1 MTDAPGVAESEERL
15 RAILHTAVDAIV
27 TIEASGVI
35 ESINPAAEGMFGY
48 TCGELLGRNVS
59 VLMPPPWREEHDR
72 YIERYLHTGEAR
84 IIGIGREIEAQRK
97 DGSVF
102 PVDLAVSEVR
112 LPGRR
117 LFTGI
122 IRDLTE
128 RREMEE
134 RARLRLE
141 GAAHTARLLELGEMC
156 SGIVHEVNQPLAA
169 IVSFADG
176 CLRMV
181 RDGRAEPALIED
193 TLGRVAEQGTRA
205 GEILSRLRGL
215 VRKEE
220 SRCEAFDLGEAIGEV
235 LLLVDHERRRR
246 GVRVEVG
253 REPGLP
259 AVSADR
265 VHVEQI
271 LLNLLRNAFHAVEGA
286 EERRVWIR
294 VAGAVPGRMRE
305 ARMDGCSGVRPAVAR
320 HRVPCPPE
328 GLSEEGDREGST
340 GRFGEG
346 DREDPAIRRSGSPLS
361 VDSSGGGGGEE
372 GEDVR
377 DREPASTA
385 PAELHIP
392 ASVRLA
398 VEDSGPGLAPGQH
411 ERVFEPFYTT
421 RPNGLG
427 VGLAISRS
435 LAERH
440 GGRLRAEANGAG
452 GARFV
457 LELPCAKEA
466 P

>member
-1 MTDAPGVAESEERL
+1 MTDEPGAAENEERL

-27 TIEASGVI
+27 TIEASGEI
-35 ESINPAAEGMFGY
+35 ESVNPAAERMFGY
-48 TCGELLGRNVS
+48 TRGELLGRNVS
-59 VLMPPPWREEHDR
+59 MLMPPPWREEHDR
-72 YIERYLHTGEAR
+72 YIARYLRTGEAR

-97 DGSVF
+97 DGGVF

-122 IRDLTE
+122 IRELTE

-156 SGIVHEVNQPLAA
+156 SGIVHEVSQPLAA

-181 RDGRAEPALIED
+181 RGGRAEPALIED
-193 TLGRVAEQGTRA
+193 TLGRVAEQGARA

-215 VRKEE
+215 VRKDE
-220 SRCEAFDLGEAIGEV
+220 SRCETFGLGEAIEEV
-235 LLLVDHERRRR
+235 LPLVDHERRRR
-246 GVRVEVG
+246 GVRVEVEH
-253 REPGLP
+253 EPGLP

-286 EERRVWIR
+286 DERRVR
-294 VAGAVPGRMRE
+294 VTSLYHSRGPSGAGGAEDRRGRAAGAAPGRMRGTR
-305 ARMDGCSGVRPAVAR
+305 AC
-320 HRVPCPPE
+320 
-328 GLSEEGDREGST
+328 
-340 GRFGEG
+340 
-346 DREDPAIRRSGSPLS
+346 
-361 VDSSGGGGGEE
+361 
-372 GEDVR
+372 
-377 DREPASTA
+377 
-385 PAELHIP
+385 
-392 ASVRLA
+392 ASVCLV
-398 VEDSGPGLAPGQH
+398 VEDSGPGLAPEQC

-440 GGRLRAEANGAG
+440 GGRLRAEACGAG
-452 GARFV
+452 SGARFV
-457 LELPCAKEA
+457 LELPCGTGDA
-466 P
+466 

>member
-1 MTDAPGVAESEERL
+1 MTDVPEVSESEVRL

-27 TIEASGVI
+27 TIEASGAI
-35 ESINPAAEGMFGY
+35 ESVNPAAERMFGY
-48 TCGELLGRNVS
+48 GRGELTGRNVS
-59 VLMPPPWREEHDR
+59 MLMPAPWREEHDR
-72 YIERYLHTGEAR
+72 YIARYLRTGEAR

-193 TLGRVAEQGTRA
+193 TLGRVAEQGGRA

-220 SRCEAFDLGEAIGEV
+220 TRCETFGLGEVIEEV
-235 LLLVDHERRRR
+235 LPLLDHERRRR
-246 GVRVEVG
+246 GVRVEIES
-253 REPGLP
+253 EPGLP
-259 AVSADR
+259 GVSADR

-286 EERRVWIR
+286 EERRVR
-294 VAGAVPGRMRE
+294 VRLTGAAPGRGRG
-305 ARMDGCSGVRPAVAR
+305 ADTSAGVR
-320 HRVPCPPE
+320 
-328 GLSEEGDREGST
+328 LM
-340 GRFGEG
+340 
-346 DREDPAIRRSGSPLS
+346 
-361 VDSSGGGGGEE
+361 
-372 GEDVR
+372 
-377 DREPASTA
+377 
-385 PAELHIP
+385 
-392 ASVRLA
+392 
-398 VEDSGPGLAPGQH
+398 VEDSGPGITPQQ
-411 ERVFEPFYTT
+411 RDRIFEPFYTT

-440 GGRLRAEANGAG
+440 GGRLRAEANDAG

-457 LELPCAKEA
+457 LELPCATQA

>member
-1 MTDAPGVAESEERL
+1 MTDASGTSESEVRL

-27 TIEASGVI
+27 TIEASGAI
-35 ESINPAAEGMFGY
+35 ESLNPAAERMFGY
-48 TCGELLGRNVS
+48 TRGELIGRNVS
-59 VLMPPPWREEHDR
+59 MLMPAPWREEHDR
-72 YIERYLHTGEAR
+72 HIARYLRTGEAR
-84 IIGIGREIEAQRK
+84 IIGIGREIEAQRR

-128 RREMEE
+128 RREIEE

-141 GAAHTARLLELGEMC
+141 VAAHTARLLELGEMC
-156 SGIVHEVNQPLAA
+156 SGIAHEVNQPLAA

-181 RDGRAEPALIED
+181 RSGRAEPALIED
-193 TLGRVAEQGTRA
+193 TLGRVAEQGIRA

-220 SRCEAFDLGEAIGEV
+220 SRCETFDLGEAIGEV
-235 LLLVDHERRRR
+235 LPLLDHERRRR
-246 GVRVEVG
+246 GVRIEID

-259 AVSADR
+259 EVSADR
-265 VHVEQI
+265 VHVEQV
-271 LLNLLRNAFHAVEGA
+271 LLNLLRNAFHAIESMEDRQVWVRVTGA
-286 EERRVWIR
+286 
-294 VAGAVPGRMRE
+294 APVPE
-305 ARMDGCSGVRPAVAR
+305 HGVRT
-320 HRVPCPPE
+320 
-328 GLSEEGDREGST
+328 S
-340 GRFGEG
+340 
-346 DREDPAIRRSGSPLS
+346 
-361 VDSSGGGGGEE
+361 
-372 GEDVR
+372 
-377 DREPASTA
+377 
-385 PAELHIP
+385 
-392 ASVRLA
+392 ASVRLV
-398 VEDSGPGLAPGQH
+398 VEDSGPGIAPEH
-411 ERVFEPFYTT
+411 RERVFEPFYTT

-440 GGRLRAEANGAG
+440 GGRLRAEANDGG

-457 LELPCAKEA
+457 LELPCGVEV

>member
-1 MTDAPGVAESEERL
+1 MTDVPEVSESEVRL

-27 TIEASGVI
+27 TIEASGAI
-35 ESINPAAEGMFGY
+35 ESVNPAAERMFGY
-48 TCGELLGRNVS
+48 ARGELTGRNVS
-59 VLMPPPWREEHDR
+59 MLMPAPWREEHDR
-72 YIERYLHTGEAR
+72 YIARYLRTGEAR

-122 IRDLTE
+122 IRDLSE
-128 RREMEE
+128 RRKMEE

-193 TLGRVAEQGTRA
+193 TLGRVAEQGGRA

-215 VRKEE
+215 VRKQET
-220 SRCEAFDLGEAIGEV
+220 RCETFGLGEVIEEV
-235 LLLVDHERRRR
+235 LPLLDHERRRR
-246 GVRVEVG
+246 GVRVEVE

-259 AVSADR
+259 EVSADR

-271 LLNLLRNAFHAVEGA
+271 LLNLLRNAFHAVEGV
-286 EERRVWIR
+286 EERRVR
-294 VAGAVPGRMRE
+294 VRLTGATPGRERG
-305 ARMDGCSGVRPAVAR
+305 AHTS
-320 HRVPCPPE
+320 
-328 GLSEEGDREGST
+328 
-340 GRFGEG
+340 
-346 DREDPAIRRSGSPLS
+346 
-361 VDSSGGGGGEE
+361 
-372 GEDVR
+372 
-377 DREPASTA
+377 
-385 PAELHIP
+385 
-392 ASVRLA
+392 ASVRLM
-398 VEDSGPGLAPGQH
+398 VEDSGPGITPQQ
-411 ERVFEPFYTT
+411 RDRIFEPFYTT

-440 GGRLRAEANGAG
+440 GGRLRAEANDAG

-457 LELPCAKEA
+457 LELPCVTQT

>member
-1 MTDAPGVAESEERL
+1 MTDEPGAAENEERL

-27 TIEASGVI
+27 TIEASGEI
-35 ESINPAAEGMFGY
+35 ESVNPAAERMFGY
-48 TCGELLGRNVS
+48 TRGELLGRNVS
-59 VLMPPPWREEHDR
+59 MLMPPPWREEHDR
-72 YIERYLHTGEAR
+72 YIARYLRTGEAR

-122 IRDLTE
+122 VRDLTE

-181 RDGRAEPALIED
+181 RGGRAEPALIED
-193 TLGRVAEQGTRA
+193 TLGRVAEQGARA

-215 VRKEE
+215 VRKDE
-220 SRCEAFDLGEAIGEV
+220 SRCETFGLGEAIEEV
-235 LLLVDHERRRR
+235 LPLVDHERRRR
-246 GVRVEVG
+246 GVRVEVEH
-253 REPGLP
+253 EPGLP

-286 EERRVWIR
+286 DDRRVR
-294 VAGAVPGRMRE
+294 VTSLYHSRGPSGAGGAEGRRGRGAGAASGRTRG
-305 ARMDGCSGVRPAVAR
+305 ARTC
-320 HRVPCPPE
+320 
-328 GLSEEGDREGST
+328 
-340 GRFGEG
+340 
-346 DREDPAIRRSGSPLS
+346 
-361 VDSSGGGGGEE
+361 
-372 GEDVR
+372 
-377 DREPASTA
+377 
-385 PAELHIP
+385 
-392 ASVRLA
+392 ASVCLV
-398 VEDSGPGLAPGQH
+398 VEDSGPGLAPEQC

-452 GARFV
+452 SGARFV
-457 LELPCAKEA
+457 LELPCGTEGT
-466 P
+466 